1 MENCQYISLTDDDDW
16 DPTSVNLQDYMTKE
30 IKQVNVR
37 CETIEEN
44 ESEHVLGM
52 ILLVYSIGSLTR
64 QIQKTV
70 RITSQVASHTRHS
83 KLSPEHLARTWNI
96 GLDRAKDTIQVTTQR
111 GIRFAIHPIHQRYRV
126 DHLLHLGLQA
136 RRIVKQ
142 FYVDHMQSRV
152 KSLSQNTGAFIFTT
166 GTFTKI
172 YQVEST
178 AKAGEVLAEF
188 VRDVGVPTDLRAD
201 LASYFSGRNTDFVK
215 EAKRLRIK
223 LTYAEKGRHNQN
235 HAAEREIR
243 DIKRR
248 WHNKMVSKGAPK
260 RLWDYGVVHQAEI
273 MSRMSRGKTGRTG
286 YEDVTGETPD
296 ISEWV
301 DFDFYDW
308 IWYHDPPDTMAET
321 TEEI

>member
-1 MENCQYISLTDDDDW
+1 
-16 DPTSVNLQDYMTKE
+16 
-30 IKQVNVR
+30 
-37 CETIEEN
+37 
-44 ESEHVLGM
+44 
-52 ILLVYSIGSLTR
+52 
-64 QIQKTV
+64 
-70 RITSQVASHTRHS
+70 
-83 KLSPEHLARTWNI
+83 
-96 GLDRAKDTIQVTTQR
+96 
-111 GIRFAIHPIHQRYRV
+111 
-126 DHLLHLGLQA
+126 
-136 RRIVKQ
+136 
-142 FYVDHMQSRV
+142 MQSRV

-172 YQVEST
+172 YPVEST
-178 AKAGEVLAEF
+178 ARAGEVLAEF

-321 TEEI
+321 TEEIRKLGKWLGVANRVGSALTYWVLTEAAKVIARSTVQHVTAQEQLNDDIKH